1 VASGR
6 NLILVSLGESTL
18 RNRLVLPSMHTDDI
32 RDVQLSRFDHCD
44 LLVQI
49 LLCLWSNLEL

>member
-32 RDVQLSRFDHCD
+32 RDVQLSRSDNFD
-44 LLVQI
+44 LLVHI